1 MFELLKL
8 DNLCSTLLGMKF
20 SMLLPCPKCGKRLT
34 IETKGDEP
42 FPNPQCECGAFIWL
56 VQSDMRVSR
65 RALCRAESELQTED
79 FSLAI
84 ILSAMAV
91 ECELAFL
98 HSKWK
103 MLDANLVPSEVT
115 PSHSESWE
123 KEFHKLP
130 GGVGGKLDALTQLMT
145 SETFD
150 AFLIRRNELAAALQK
165 AYPDKGTTSPRA
177 FFVAELFRKR
187 NKILHSGQVQ
197 FGKPEAEACVS
208 MAMSLLQIIGELD
221 KERIARLDKE
231 L

>member
-1 MFELLKL
+1 
-8 DNLCSTLLGMKF
+8 MKF
-20 SMLLPCPKCGKRLT
+20 SMLIPCPKCGERLT
-34 IETKGDEP
+34 VETKGDEP

-65 RALCRAESELQTED
+65 RALCRAEGELLSED

-115 PSHSESWE
+115 PSHTESWE
-123 KEFHKLP
+123 SEFRKFP
-130 GGVGGKLDALTQLMT
+130 GGVGGKLDAVTQLMT

-150 AFLIRRNELAAALQK
+150 SFLVRRNDLASALQK
-165 AYPDKGTTSPRA
+165 AYPNKGARPPNT
-177 FFVAELFRKR
+177 FFVKEPLVAHPRDTR
-187 NKILHSGQVQ
+187 NTIRS
-197 FGKPEAEACVS
+197 
-208 MAMSLLQIIGELD
+208 
-221 KERIARLDKE
+221 
-231 L
+231 